1 MESERVDGPRNSE
14 GTYNN
19 AQALMRRG
27 KLELLRVQT
36 HETSIRY
43 IPKIRQMTD
52 LSVSH
57 VARGT
62 MFATFYS
69 ARNIPDCRA
78 RVLTHAHTD
87 AVLRR

>member
-19 AQALMRRG
+19 AQALMGRG
-27 KLELLRVQT
+27 ELELLRVQT

-69 ARNIPDCRA
+69 AENIPGCRA
-78 RVLTHAHTD
+78 RAPIRAHTG
-87 AVLRR
+87 AILHR